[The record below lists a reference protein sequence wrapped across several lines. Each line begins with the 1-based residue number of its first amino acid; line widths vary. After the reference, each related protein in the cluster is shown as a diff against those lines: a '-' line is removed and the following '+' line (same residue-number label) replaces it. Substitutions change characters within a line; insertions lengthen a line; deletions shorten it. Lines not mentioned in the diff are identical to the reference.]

1 MSDISENNNIKN
13 EKKDIDLFYIFTTII
28 TVAVLA
34 CLFTY
39 IWEVVVKDRDASFN
53 YSHEIRVNM
62 DTRKTSLESWHQALV
77 DSVYISAPWDYRNFH
92 PSVIV
97 NIDSVHVDY
106 PLELDSLTVCL
117 SKIDQ
122 IYKEYYNDA
131 LNDLRQESNNIIS
144 KWSGWLGFWVS
155 VLALLMGIF
164 PIALQFKLSSRSQE
178 RLQREIKELE
188 TKYQAK
194 EKELEDQY
202 KLQEKK
208 LDEKSKMV
216 EDNLQEQK
224 LARLKS
230 KVVNVINAI
239 DLGKNNK
246 LLSDSHDR
254 NFLLWTLLK
263 DLRKLFY
270 EFVKTNKK
278 VDVCSNEDKYNDLL
292 IVLIE
297 IHGVVTKLI
306 PFLQHKSK
314 SRRIHDFQSDL
325 QKIIFKIANNNSCV
339 DYKEIDTIQEKFSQL
354 VDEFK

>member
-1 MSDISENNNIKN
+1 MSDIAENNNIKN
-13 EKKDIDLFYIFTTII
+13 EKKDIDLFCIFTAII
-28 TVAVLA
+28 TVAVIA
-34 CLFTY
+34 CLSTCVCGM
-39 IWEVVVKDRDASFN
+39 IVVKDRDASFN
-53 YSHEIRVNM
+53 YSHEIRINM

-122 IYKEYYNDA
+122 IYNEYYNDA

-155 VLALLMGIF
+155 VLALLMGIL

-178 RLQREIKELE
+178 RLQREIEELE
-188 TKYQAK
+188 KQYQAK
-194 EKELEDQY
+194 EKE
-202 KLQEKK
+202 

-216 EDNLQEQK
+216 EDNIQKQK

-263 DLRKLFY
+263 DLRKLFC

-325 QKIIFKIANNNSCV
+325 QKIIFKIANDNSCV
-339 DYKEIDTIQEKFSQL
+339 DYEEIDTIQEKFSQL